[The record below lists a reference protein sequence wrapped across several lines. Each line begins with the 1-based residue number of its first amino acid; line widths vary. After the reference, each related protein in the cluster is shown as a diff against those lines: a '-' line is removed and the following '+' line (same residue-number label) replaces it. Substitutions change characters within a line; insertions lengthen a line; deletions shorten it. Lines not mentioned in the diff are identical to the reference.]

1 MSEPAMIWDPRTPPW
16 HVIKAAADF
25 DGNTVADVLL
35 QNDNGLLAIWELQNT
50 ATTGPQFLP
59 NGQFNIGQN
68 PGPTWHA
75 VAAGDFNGDG
85 RAGILFRCDLGDE
98 TRWAGD
104 WTERSIYRTSQSP
117 LHGINDVET
126 SSCGGF

>member
-1 MSEPAMIWDPRTPPW
+1 MIWDPRTPPW

-35 QNDNGLLAIWELQNT
+35 QNDNGTLALWELKDT
-50 ATTGPQFLP
+50 GAGPQIL
-59 NGQFNIGQN
+59 NQFNIGQN